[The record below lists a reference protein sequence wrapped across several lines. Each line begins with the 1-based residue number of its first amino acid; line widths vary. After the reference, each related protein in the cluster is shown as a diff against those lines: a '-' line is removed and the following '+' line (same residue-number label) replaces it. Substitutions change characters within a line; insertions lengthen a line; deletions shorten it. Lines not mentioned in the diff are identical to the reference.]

1 MTRVIKEDF
10 MSVGSGY
17 GSDGGAVLVAPMTA
31 YARPWR
37 VAVIAGLASFVDGAA
52 LSANGF
58 GLVIYQQ
65 TLGLTAGEVGLLTA
79 VVTLGLAIGAVVGG
93 RLGDLFGRRKV
104 FVVTMAMIVLG
115 SLGPTF
121 GTSFGVLFAGLAL
134 MGLGVGAD
142 MPVAL
147 ATIAEAASD
156 KNRGAML
163 VFTQILWVSASVLV
177 VVITTVTGGAGR
189 AAAQVLYGMVAVVGL
204 IGLLLR
210 LTVPESPLWL
220 ASREERRSGVHT
232 VRADKAQVRDL
243 LRTPLRRPFLVL
255 TAYYTLVSIAAGVA
269 VQYAVYIAVNVA
281 GVSIEEFSPY
291 TLLSFP
297 VVFIALGLFM
307 KFVDT
312 RYRMPL
318 FLAGGVLMTVAF
330 LIPAVF
336 GSTLLTLVLVLA
348 LGSLG
353 NVTCGE
359 TIARVWGNESFPT
372 LLRSTGQG
380 IVYTV
385 ARLGLVL
392 AAAVGPAVIA
402 MSPGWFFVGCA
413 AIGLVGVLIGWFGF
427 RGGRAVNEF
436 QHEQEPDSDFAAP
449 AAG

>member
-1 MTRVIKEDF
+1 

-189 AAAQVLYGMVAVVGL
+189 
-204 IGLLLR
+204 
-210 LTVPESPLWL
+210 
-220 ASREERRSGVHT
+220 RR
-232 VRADKAQVRDL
+232 
-243 LRTPLRRPFLVL
+243 RRCC
-255 TAYYTLVSIAAGVA
+255 TGWS
-269 VQYAVYIAVNVA
+269 
-281 GVSIEEFSPY
+281 
-291 TLLSFP
+291 LSW
-297 VVFIALGLFM
+297 A
-307 KFVDT
+307 
-312 RYRMPL
+312 
-318 FLAGGVLMTVAF
+318 
-330 LIPAVF
+330 
-336 GSTLLTLVLVLA
+336 
-348 LGSLG
+348 
-353 NVTCGE
+353 
-359 TIARVWGNESFPT
+359 
-372 LLRSTGQG
+372 
-380 IVYTV
+380 
-385 ARLGLVL
+385 
-392 AAAVGPAVIA
+392 
-402 MSPGWFFVGCA
+402 
-413 AIGLVGVLIGWFGF
+413 
-427 RGGRAVNEF
+427 
-436 QHEQEPDSDFAAP
+436 
-449 AAG
+449 